1 MLLQNYIFI
10 SNIQIKIEINYK
22 YVFATYKSL
31 ASCLICFGYC
41 FLKKKI
47 KYYVFSCR
55 HKSLPESIHLSYSPG
70 IK

>member
-41 FLKKKI
+41 FLKKKN
-47 KYYVFSCR
+47 
-55 HKSLPESIHLSYSPG
+55 
-70 IK
+70 